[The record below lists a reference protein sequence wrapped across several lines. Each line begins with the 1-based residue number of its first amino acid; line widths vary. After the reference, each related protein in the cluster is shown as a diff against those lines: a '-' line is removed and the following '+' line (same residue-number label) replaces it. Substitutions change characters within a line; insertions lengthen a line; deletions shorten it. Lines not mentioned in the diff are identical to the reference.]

1 MTDSGLIEGKN
12 YYLQKHEQVD
22 GVIVKPDVVIE
33 LANGGNM
40 VIDSKFPYTDFKKAV
55 DEKDPEKQEEYYK
68 NHANAV
74 LGHVKSLSKK
84 NYFSYLIALRLHSP
98 LSQ

>member
-1 MTDSGLIEGKN
+1 MKAKIIIYK
-12 YYLQKHEQVD
+12 KHEKVD

-40 VIDSKFPYTDFKKAV
+40 VIDSKFPYSDFKKAV
-55 DEKDPEKQEEYYK
+55 EEEDSARQEEHYK

-74 LGHVKSLSKK
+74 LGHVKKLIQK
-84 NYFSYLIALRLHSP
+84 NYFF
-98 LSQ
+98 LS